1 MVDVVLFELNL
12 TFERLLL
19 FVLAERCNLD
29 AEFGSQQ
36 LAEDLLDRVDDLRVG
51 AQGIAEQLL
60 GLAPEPR
67 FTGHGFEDLW
77 LERRLS
83 RGSSP
88 LRRRSDAVQRS
99 SSRSAWSLG
108 NGARSG

>member
-36 LAEDLLDRVDDLRVG
+36 LAEDLPDRVDDSGR
-51 AQGIAEQLL
+51 
-60 GLAPEPR
+60 P
-67 FTGHGFEDLW
+67 
-77 LERRLS
+77 
-83 RGSSP
+83 RGSP
-88 LRRRSDAVQRS
+88 S
-99 SSRSAWSLG
+99 SSWL
-108 NGARSG
+108 RSGAPLHGSRL